1 MSYDGEDMTQET
13 SAKMVR
19 ICGLAPVMPVL
30 TIEDASVAAPLARV
44 LVESGLS
51 SLEVTLRTPASLQ
64 AIAEI
69 RSAVPEAVVGAGTVR
84 TPEDIERARDAG
96 ARFIVSPGLTG
107 PLIVAAE
114 KSRLPYL
121 PGVATAS
128 EAMAAAERGFLALKL
143 FPADVVGGVALLKAL
158 AGPLPD
164 LLFCPTG
171 GVGPHNLSE
180 YLSLPTVVCVGG
192 SWVAPRSLITSER
205 WTEIGALASE
215 AAGARRG

>member
-1 MSYDGEDMTQET
+1 MTQET

-30 TIEDASVAAPLARV
+30 TIEDASMAAQLARV
-44 LVESGLS
+44 LVENGLS
-51 SLEVTLRTPASLQ
+51 ALEVTLRTPAALQ

-84 TPEDIERARDAG
+84 TPEDVERARDAG

-107 PLIVAAE
+107 SLISAAE

-143 FPADVVGGVALLKAL
+143 FPAEVVGGIPLLQAL

-164 LLFCPTG
+164 LVFCPTG
-171 GVGPHNLSE
+171 GVGPHNLAD
-180 YLSLPTVVCVGG
+180 YLNLPTVVCVGG
-192 SWVAPRSLITSER
+192 SWVAPRQLIAAER
-205 WTEIGALASE
+205 WADIAALAGE
-215 AAGARRG
+215 ASAARRG